1 MFLGLV
7 GTLLGVNFLG
17 NLTGGN
23 TNENNLALIAII
35 PFTVFVDGILLFLI
49 LQIIKP
55 LDELTKKSKKIANGD
70 LNERIKITSHDE
82 LGQLGGAFNEMTAK
96 LLEMKQG
103 LENTVK
109 LKTAELETNLEQLK
123 VQQAKDEAIFK
134 SIGEGLILTD
144 DKGITVFINK
154 NAEEILDLN
163 RKGSYGKMLKDLL
176 VLYEEDAKFVSEENK
191 PFIVALNKGETKS
204 SKFILVRK
212 NDQKTIIEMTSSPV
226 IQHETEGNKPT
237 IIGSITT
244 IRDITKEREVDRMKT
259 EFISLA
265 SHQLRTPLSSIK
277 WYTEMLLN
285 GDAGPLSADQ
295 TELAKSVSASSQ
307 IMSEIVGALLNIS
320 RMELGKI
327 TLNPKPTDLK
337 ELISFC
343 VKEVEV
349 KYREKK
355 QVVSI
360 EIPENL
366 PQVPVD
372 PELIKQVYLNLL
384 TNAIKYTPE
393 GGKIVISVAITDD
406 KVLSTVGDSG
416 YGIPKLQQDKI
427 FKKFFRADNVVK
439 KETDGTGLGL
449 YLVKSIVESSKGKI
463 WFESEE
469 GKGTKFFF
477 SLPLNINEA
486 DSKDKDI
493 EKNLNQS

>member
-1 MFLGLV
+1 MFLGIV
-7 GTLLGVNFLG
+7 GSILGVYVLRDII
-17 NLTGGN
+17 GGN
-23 TNENNLALIAII
+23 TIETNFTIIAII
-35 PFTVFVDGILLFLI
+35 PFTVFVDAILLFLI

-55 LDELTKKSKKIANGD
+55 VDELTRKSKELANGD
-70 LNERIKITSHDE
+70 LSKRIQITSHDE
-82 LGQLGGAFNEMTAK
+82 LGQLGVAFNDMAAK
-96 LLEMKQG
+96 LQEMKQG
-103 LENTVK
+103 LESTVK
-109 LKTAELETNLEQLK
+109 LKTAELEANLEQLK
-123 VQQAKDEAIFK
+123 VQQAKDDAIFK

-154 NAEEILDLN
+154 NAEDILDLH

-176 VLYEEDAKFVSEENK
+176 VLYEEDAKFVTDEDK
-191 PFIVALNKGETKS
+191 PFIYALNKGETKS
-204 SKFILVRK
+204 SKFILVK
-212 NDQKTIIEMTSSPV
+212 KDDQKTIIEMTSSPV
-226 IQHETEGNKPT
+226 TQHETDDTKST

-285 GDAGPLSADQ
+285 GDAGQLSAEQ

-337 ELISFC
+337 ELIGFC
-343 VKEVEV
+343 MKEVEV
-349 KYREKK
+349 KYKAK
-355 QVVSI
+355 NQTVSV
-360 EIPENL
+360 EIQENL

-393 GGKIVISVAITDD
+393 GGKIGVNVAIRDD
-406 KVLSTVGDSG
+406 HVLSTVSDSG
-416 YGIPKLQQDKI
+416 YGIPKLQQDKV

-449 YLVKSIVESSKGKI
+449 YLVKSIIESSKGNI

-469 GKGTKFFF
+469 EKGTKFFF
-477 SLPLNINEA
+477 SLPLHMNETNN
-486 DSKDKDI
+486 KNNNT
-493 EKNLNQS
+493 EKKT